1 VGRPLRTRA
10 TAQRAC
16 VLCFAGALIA
26 SVPASS
32 AAQESRAAEL
42 RARRAEKARSVVP
55 HKPTLFEKLSTAVGE
70 KESGGRPLGFYPY
83 FGSIFTG
90 GAVAVGVGYRVPFK
104 DTGALTT
111 EVAIS
116 PKLYWKFDTRLRL
129 PEFADRRVRI
139 EARALYLDAPKVNFF
154 GVGNDSI
161 EDDKA
166 TFRLKAGTLLGTVL
180 VRPLSWMGIGG
191 GIDYVNNNLG
201 SGKIEPSIE
210 EIFTPDEVPGL
221 GDSPDYFVT
230 RAFVQV
236 DTRDVSG
243 DFAGTSARVTRAAPR
258 LRSLTPSYATR
269 GGFARVDFAS
279 LSATSDLPYD
289 FDLIDTAAGYLIPI
303 LRDNWV
309 IALRA
314 QATFTRTGGDNEVP
328 YFLLPTL
335 GSSRDL
341 RGFDNF
347 RFRDRNKL
355 LLTAEYRWAVSPFAD
370 MVVFYDAGKVA
381 PDASDLDFSDL
392 KNDYGVGIRFHTRST
407 AIMRFEVAR
416 SDERM
421 RFIFGVG
428 ASF

>member
-1 VGRPLRTRA
+1 
-10 TAQRAC
+10 
-16 VLCFAGALIA
+16 
-26 SVPASS
+26 
-32 AAQESRAAEL
+32 
-42 RARRAEKARSVVP
+42 
-55 HKPTLFEKLSTAVGE
+55 
-70 KESGGRPLGFYPY
+70 
-83 FGSIFTG
+83 
-90 GAVAVGVGYRVPFK
+90 
-104 DTGALTT
+104 
-111 EVAIS
+111 
-116 PKLYWKFDTRLRL
+116 
-129 PEFADRRVRI
+129 
-139 EARALYLDAPKVNFF
+139 
-154 GVGNDSI
+154 
-161 EDDKA
+161 
-166 TFRLKAGTLLGTVL
+166 
-180 VRPLSWMGIGG
+180 
-191 GIDYVNNNLG
+191 
-201 SGKIEPSIE
+201 
-210 EIFTPDEVPGL
+210 
-221 GDSPDYFVT
+221 
-230 RAFVQV
+230 
-236 DTRDVSG
+236 
-243 DFAGTSARVTRAAPR
+243 
-258 LRSLTPSYATR
+258 LTPSYATR

-279 LSATSDLPYD
+279 LSANSDLPYD

-314 QATFTRTGGDNEVP
+314 QATFTRTVGDNDVP